1 MLKKVAVFAALVLT
15 MLMSTMPFGRQTEA
29 VTSNSTQPNAASLAS
44 QNKFVGHWLSH
55 LTIAGQRTDEGSIY
69 ISDVDPPDANTVN
82 VTHSRYGGTY
92 LGYTF
97 SYPDRIEIQIQLG
110 NGRVA
115 HYNGVL
121 VSATRIEGYRFI
133 SSGQSNT
140 SPTLGTDAW
149 TSDIT
154 TPSRT
159 LSIGI
164 PLSNSSFQLWWFS
177 AMILALT

>member
-1 MLKKVAVFAALVLT
+1 MLKIKPAAVVVLMILT
-15 MLMSTMPFGRQTEA
+15 IAGSSGFKPRAE
-29 VTSNSTQPNAASLAS
+29 AASQPLLVTTPPV
-44 QNKFVGHWLSH
+44 NKFVGHWLSH
-55 LTIAGQRTDEGSIY
+55 VTVAGQTTDEGDIY

-82 VTHSRYGGTY
+82 VNHSGYGRIY
-92 LGYTF
+92 VGYTF
-97 SYPDRIEIQIQLG
+97 SYPDRIEIQIPLR

-140 SPTLGTDAW
+140 SPMLGTEPW

-154 TPSRT
+154 TP
-159 LSIGI
+159 
-164 PLSNSSFQLWWFS
+164 
-177 AMILALT
+177 